1 MTDTKNIQVG
11 DVVHVRG
18 TVSHI
23 GEHVVSISWGLLECS
38 LVRKRAIVHVEPRPL
53 KVGDRVRPPNHSTN
67 WCVLAIDG
75 DMVWCKAL
83 VGGGR
88 CQFLASALTRIPSAC
103 GGANA

>member
-11 DVVHVRG
+11 DVVHVRA
-18 TVSHI
+18 T
-23 GEHVVSISWGLLECS
+23 
-38 LVRKRAIVHVEPRPL
+38 VRKCDDGCGHVRLDEFHPLSAIVHIEPRPL

-75 DMVWCKAL
+75 DMAWCKAL

-103 GGANA
+103 GGDNE

>member
-18 TVSHI
+18 
-23 GEHVVSISWGLLECS
+23 VVEGFHGLRLSVRWSNGDLSIST
-38 LVRKRAIVHVEPRPL
+38 KDDIVHIEPRQL

-75 DMVWCKAL
+75 DMAWCKAL

-103 GGANA
+103 GGDNE